1 MKLTDVMVNLI
12 LKKGILGE
20 FRNLE
25 TEFEIPAE
33 EPNKKP
39 IKITVKA
46 EHIQIKLDKEN
57 NP

>member
-46 EHIQIKLDKEN
+46 EHIQIKLDKGE
-57 NP
+57 